1 MRIGK
6 VGFSDTDWDLEGCGG
21 ATAARPQISTGAL
34 PQRSSATGSQPKSD
48 TSGTRVRAE
57 RAMMSVRGVIS
68 ALSGAG
74 FYVPL
79 GVCAVEAPGR
89 PLESC
94 FTLIL
99 RFRSDW
105 ASAP

>member
-21 ATAARPQISTGAL
+21 TTAARPQISTGAL

-105 ASAP
+105 AGF